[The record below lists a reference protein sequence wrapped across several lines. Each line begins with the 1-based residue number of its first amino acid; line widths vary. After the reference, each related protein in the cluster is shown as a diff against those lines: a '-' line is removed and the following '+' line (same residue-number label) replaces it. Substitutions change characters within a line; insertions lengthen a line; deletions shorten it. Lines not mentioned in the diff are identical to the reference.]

1 MAFMAWNSAFLV
13 YLYFNK
19 HFKLLFRYLFL
30 HLLYKRQQIER
41 YCENLSEQGFKCLK
55 TLDFKK
61 FRCIILILFND
72 LVNKLDRPNP
82 IKKAFEAIKV
92 LH

>member
-1 MAFMAWNSAFLV
+1 MSFHCSEKEVISAAAFNLFELKC
-13 YLYFNK
+13 NK
-19 HFKLLFRYLFL
+19 SKAIAKIFS
-30 HLLYKRQQIER
+30 
-41 YCENLSEQGFKCLK
+41 LSEQGFKCLK